1 MSRALVYVVRLGQ
14 PLAAFGDERVISL
27 AKRMVRNEFSIVMV
41 GQVVQLVLTF
51 GTSLIIARTIGAEG
65 YGLINL
71 ARSIALVPAMI
82 APLGLDIALL
92 KFCGRTDSAD
102 PVAQAVIRKLR
113 LTAALLN
120 IGVMLAVIVA
130 ALGSSFVN
138 VFGHPGLDTIM
149 LVTILTLPFAGDLSI
164 LGALYKARGEP
175 ARYAIFYYIGQ
186 SVLRVLMIGPVLL
199 FWPSTLAVAFVNTA
213 QIIMTQCL
221 CFIDERRRH
230 GRRPASGAPAD
241 RIVVRAEYWRVSREA
256 VWMCASIVVYGT
268 MRLADILVLGLY
280 ADTASIGEYAA
291 LSTVAQLIVFWSVA
305 GSQTLGPRIANFYQQ
320 GDLDSL
326 KRELSRYIRHAS
338 IISSFMFAGLAVFGD
353 RLDLIFG
360 KAFHFDPAVCF
371 MLPLAFLLSAT
382 LAPMGYALSMTG
394 HHRQENAILGSGA
407 LVLVVA
413 LLILVPR
420 YGQIGA
426 ASSVVV
432 AFGLVNVVR
441 FVYTAR
447 LHGFIPG
454 RAADLLPPFVGLA
467 LAFVARQIG
476 DVFGGHDLLTTIG
489 SSALFILLYVFVYRS
504 ELPLR
509 RSKTT

>member
-1 MSRALVYVVRLGQ
+1 L
-14 PLAAFGDERVISL
+14 ISL

-51 GTSLIIARTIGAEG
+51 GTSLIIARMIGADG

-71 ARSIALVPAMI
+71 ARSIAMVPAMI

-92 KFCGRTDSAD
+92 KFCGRSDSGD
-102 PVAQAVIRKLR
+102 PTVRTVVRQLR
-113 LTAALLN
+113 TTAAFLN
-120 IGVMLAVIVA
+120 IVVMLAVIA
-130 ALGSSFVN
+130 AAMGSLFVTS
-138 VFGHPGLDTIM
+138 FGHPGLDTIM
-149 LVTILTLPFAGDLSI
+149 LVTILTIPFAGDLSI

-199 FWPSTLAVAFVNTA
+199 LWPTTLAVAFVNTA
-213 QIIMTQCL
+213 QVLLTHGL

-230 GRRPASGAPAD
+230 GQAPIPGAVVD
-241 RIVVRAEYWRVSREA
+241 RAVVRAEYWRVSREA
-256 VWMCASIVVYGT
+256 VWMCASLVVYGT
-268 MRLADILVLGLY
+268 MRLADILVLGIY
-280 ADTASIGEYAA
+280 ADAASIGEYAA
-291 LSTVAQLIVFWSVA
+291 LSTVSQLIVFWSVA
-305 GSQTLGPRIANFYQQ
+305 GSQTLGPRIANFYHQ
-320 GDLDSL
+320 GDLESL

-360 KAFHFDPAVCF
+360 KAFHFDPVVCF

-394 HHRQENAILGSGA
+394 HHRQENAILASGA
-407 LVLVVA
+407 AVLVIA
-413 LLILVPR
+413 LLVLVPR
-420 YGQIGA
+420 YGQVGA
-426 ASSVVV
+426 AGSVVV

-467 LAFVARQIG
+467 LAYAARQFG
-476 DVFGGHDLLTTIG
+476 DLFGGHDFPTTIG
-489 SSALFILLYVFVYRS
+489 SSLLFVLLYLAVYRA
-504 ELPLR
+504 ELPLARFKR
-509 RSKTT
+509 RQG